1 MADITEQLTSM
12 LSDPGQLEKI
22 KQMASSLIGSETPP
36 SVPPPAP
43 PPAAPSVL
51 GDISPE
57 MLGGIMKVL
66 GALKERPND
75 QNTAFLTALK
85 PLLHTERRERID
97 SAIKLLRVFSVLPM
111 LKSSGVLDLF

>member
-22 KQMASSLIGSETPP
+22 KQMASSLIGSEAPH
-36 SVPPPAP
+36 SAP
-43 PPAAPSVL
+43 PPAAPSVF
-51 GDISPE
+51 GDIPPE
-57 MLGGIMKVL
+57 MLGGIMKAL

-75 QNTAFLTALK
+75 RNTAFLTALK